1 MAASRAECRLALQLQ
16 RQTSGDVGAEAIAR
30 GEQRRGRRGRGRG
43 SHPRNYS
50 SVDETT
56 AEIWRVELD
65 ESPLPLSGQLSAA
78 ERERAGRIRDPA
90 AGHRW
95 AVSRWALRELLGRR
109 LGLAPAAVEL
119 ELSEHGKPRLATPA
133 GLEFNLSHSGGI
145 ALVALAAVPVGV
157 DVEAVA
163 PRGRDLAALA
173 ARALDP
179 AEAEAIAA
187 ADPAERPGL
196 FFPAWARHEARLKCG
211 GGGFGGP
218 APRGPIAVADLELG
232 PGYAG
237 AVAVAAERPPNVR
250 LYRLDL
256 S

>member
-1 MAASRAECRLALQLQ
+1 MPGDRRIIRLRSINVRDWEPGPQRPALAEGEAHLWSVDLEADGTIPDGVL
-16 RQTSGDVGAEAIAR
+16 TGAEQAR
-30 GEQRRGRRGRGRG
+30 RR
-43 SHPRNYS
+43 
-50 SVDETT
+50 
-56 AEIWRVELD
+56 
-65 ESPLPLSGQLSAA
+65 
-78 ERERAGRIRDPA
+78 RIRDAA
-90 AGHRW
+90 AGRRW
-95 AVSRWALRELLGRR
+95 AVSRSALREILGRYVGR
-109 LGLAPAAVEL
+109 APGAVEL
-119 ELSEHGKPRLATPA
+119 ELSKHGKPRLATPA

-218 APRGPIAVADLELG
+218 ARRGPIAVADLELG